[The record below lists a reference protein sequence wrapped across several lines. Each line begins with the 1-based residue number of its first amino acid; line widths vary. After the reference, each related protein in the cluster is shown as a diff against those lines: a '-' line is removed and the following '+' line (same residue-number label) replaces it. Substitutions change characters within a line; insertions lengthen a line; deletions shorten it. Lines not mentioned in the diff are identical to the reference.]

1 MRILM
6 RQRLLSILDHYD
18 VCDEAGQKLF
28 QVNGKI
34 ALAPELRIRNAAG
47 EEIAHMKFEM
57 FHLMPHYN
65 FYENGEKIDR
75 MVKKITLF
83 RPRYELEEAGW
94 TVQGNFLDHEYQ
106 VTDDEGREIANISKA
121 YLKVRDTYAIDVPDA
136 RNVLRVLMVALIVDS
151 VQHPSR

>member
-1 MRILM
+1 
-6 RQRLLSILDHYD
+6 
-18 VCDEAGQKLF
+18 
-28 QVNGKI
+28 
-34 ALAPELRIRNAAG
+34 
-47 EEIAHMKFEM
+47 
-57 FHLMPHYN
+57 MPHYN

-106 VTDDEGREIANISKA
+106 VTDDAGREIANISKA